1 MEERAA
7 LDGLQAALRDAKNEF
22 ARPAN
27 ANTSTISINAG
38 GLAVWIATTCAI
50 VMLACNVFLAAIV
63 MSNNREIS
71 DLNDKLSAIYML
83 APHLQPTDQGVAA
96 K

>member
-50 VMLACNVFLAAIV
+50 VMLACNV
-63 MSNNREIS
+63 
-71 DLNDKLSAIYML
+71 
-83 APHLQPTDQGVAA
+83 
-96 K
+96 